1 MRISDWSSDVCSSD
15 LIACGAA
22 IGKVSLE
29 TVSLLEKAGDARQ
42 DLALDDR
49 RIDRALDM
57 AKIVVADAAHRIALE
72 LVSWLG
78 RSEERRVGKECV
90 STVRS
95 RWAASISKKNTQH
108 AKCNMP
114 TVYHHYIPE
123 DTAIIT

>member
-57 AKIVVADAAHRIALE
+57 AKIIVADAAHRIALE
-72 LVSWLG
+72 LVGWLG
-78 RSEERRVGKECV
+78 GREQHRTAGRIAAEQRAFGTFQDLDRLQIVERK
-90 STVRS
+90 STRLNS
-95 RWAASISKKNTQH
+95 S
-108 AKCNMP
+108 
-114 TVYHHYIPE
+114 
-123 DTAIIT
+123 